1 MLGQRHWLPYPAEIP
16 GSGGGISP
24 PASPT
29 TVATVTSI
37 TSPYVVSPT
46 DDLVLFDESNG
57 LLATAN
63 LPAAPAT
70 GRKITFKWWAYTLGA
85 PPPVI
90 NGNGKQLEAWT
101 NPAGA
106 TGGATTFL
114 NTGGIK
120 LNGQTR
126 GCIVHPTSAAVGA
139 CNQPAATGAN
149 LDTANGAVSGCLLT
163 TAQFCNYGY

>member
-1 MLGQRHWLPYPAEIP
+1 
-16 GSGGGISP
+16 
-24 PASPT
+24 
-29 TVATVTSI
+29 
-37 TSPYVVSPT
+37 VVSPT

-101 NPAGA
+101 NPVGLSGLAA
-106 TGGATTFL
+106 SSVITTQGGQGTWEYDGTEWVL
-114 NTGGIK
+114 IS
-120 LNGQTR
+120 
-126 GCIVHPTSAAVGA
+126 V
-139 CNQPAATGAN
+139 
-149 LDTANGAVSGCLLT
+149 
-163 TAQFCNYGY
+163 